1 MTDAYAPTIDP
12 VADALSRL
20 VSMTCEEAIFGLSA
34 ALGNAHDALED
45 LVKRRKDA
53 HQLALNGQRTPRMLD
68 AFDAW
73 VVDMARAMAP
83 ICPPSW
89 LPMAEVLAEKV
100 TLEVGARGLRS
111 LFSSKPSDKDVV
123 RVKRLG
129 SLAVR
134 VLRAV
139 LSADGPIDGEE
150 ARMLASLIT
159 SLGLPEADAAPLYTE
174 APISIERLD
183 VYGEIDAAVARAMLR
198 GAWHAAA
205 MDAIDPR
212 EEQVVRSL
220 ATKLNIPVV
229 DVEYMRN
236 EAIARVDA
244 RRMVGLATVDAV
256 RYVLSDRVPG
266 LGAQLAVFAGTL
278 MLPRR
283 FREEALTQVHHGAA
297 VVLAQRYKGISSAE
311 KASVLGIAWAAAILE
326 DPSISRQALIKAR
339 LDRVAQDLRGD
350 GLGAVG
356 IDPQDARRAVDD
368 MIAMALAEPAALAAK
383 S

>member
-1 MTDAYAPTIDP
+1 MTDAYADAYAPTVDP
-12 VADALSRL
+12 VQSALARL
-20 VSMTCEEAIFGLSA
+20 VAMTCEEAIFGLSA

-53 HQLALNGQRTPRMLD
+53 HQLALSGQRTPRMID

-73 VVDMARAMAP
+73 VVEMSRAIAP

-89 LPMAEVLAEKV
+89 MPMSEVLAEKV

-111 LFSSKPSDKDVV
+111 LFSSKPSDKDVQ

-139 LSADGPIDGEE
+139 FASDGPIDGEE
-150 ARMLASLIT
+150 ARTLASLIS
-159 SLGLPEADAAPLYTE
+159 SLGLPDADAQPLYTE
-174 APISIERLD
+174 PPVPIDRLD
-183 VYGEIDAAVARAMLR
+183 VYGEIESSVSRAILR
-198 GAWHAAA
+198 GAWLAAA
-205 MDAIDPR
+205 WDAIDPR
-212 EEQVVRSL
+212 EEQTVRAL
-220 ATKLNIPVV
+220 ATKLNIPIV

-244 RRMVGLATVDAV
+244 RRMVGLATVDAA

-266 LGAQLAVFAGTL
+266 YGVQLAAFAGTL

-283 FREEALTQVHHGAA
+283 FREEALAQVGHGAP
-297 VVLAQRYKGISSAE
+297 VVLAQRYKGISGAE
-311 KASVLGIAWAAAILE
+311 KTSVLGIAWAAALLE
-326 DPSISRQALIKAR
+326 DPSISRQAVVRAR
-339 LDRVAQDLRGD
+339 LDRVAQDL
-350 GLGAVG
+350 GA
-356 IDPQDARRAVDD
+356 DPQDARRAVDD
-368 MIAMALAEPAALAAK
+368 MILMALAEPSASLIPK
-383 S
+383 